1 MARKNTP
8 EQAYNRYIDR
18 LERALGCI
26 SPKRLDL
33 VTPVKFQLDTE
44 YPLVLNNNDPVLL
57 RGQEDVHFSAG
68 QRFRIVE
75 DREIEHG
82 PYRVHTVEY
91 WYQID
96 RPEGSEVLTY
106 HWKPESDRTP
116 LEREPHLHI
125 GSPVVAHDAPLLRK
139 TFSKLHIPTGRVSIE
154 SIVRFLIS
162 EIEVQPIVP
171 AWEAVLNDGQR
182 VFDTFRRRHLH

>member
-1 MARKNTP
+1 MTKKNTP

-26 SPKRLDL
+26 SAKRLVL
-33 VTPVKFQLDTE
+33 AEPTKFQLNAD

-57 RGQEDVHFSAG
+57 RGEVNVYLSAG

-75 DREIEHG
+75 DKEVKQG

-96 RPEGSEVLTY
+96 CPKDTEIFTY
-106 HWKPESDRTP
+106 HWKPESTTTP
-116 LEREPHLHI
+116 LEREPHIHL
-125 GSPVVAHDAPLLRK
+125 GSSVVANDVVLMRK
-139 TFSKLHIPTGRVSIE
+139 QFSKLHIPTGRVSIE
-154 SIVRFLIS
+154 SVVRFLIG
-162 EIEVQPIVP
+162 EIKVQPIVNE
-171 AWEAVLNDGQR
+171 WETVLDEGQQL
-182 VFDTFRRRHLH
+182 FDTFRRRHF

>member
-26 SPKRLDL
+26 SPRRLDL
-33 VTPVKFQLDTE
+33 VAPVKFQLDAD
-44 YPLVLNNNDPVLL
+44 YPLVLNNNDSVLL
-57 RGQEDVHFSAG
+57 RGEADVFFSAG

-75 DREIEHG
+75 DKEIEHG

-96 RPEGSEVLTY
+96 CPEDSQVLTY
-106 HWKPESDRTP
+106 HWKPESDTTS
-116 LEREPHLHI
+116 LEQAPHLHI
-125 GSPVVAHDAPLLRK
+125 GSSVVANDAPLMRK

-154 SIVRFLIS
+154 SIVRFLII
-162 EIEVQPIVP
+162 EIKVHPSVIE
-171 AWEAVLNDGQR
+171 WETVLDEGQR
-182 VFDTFRRRHLH
+182 LFDTFRRRHFH